1 MSYSG
6 EGYSELVFRHLLPR
20 YMKST
25 VTGGKVE
32 GVFPATVSLN
42 QSSVDPIL
50 VRLLH
55 PLFAGI
61 ADRCQRLRWVQQGQ
75 LWIYLFY
82 IFIASAI
89 LMAWSVGAGGHG
101 GG

>member
-1 MSYSG
+1 M
-6 EGYSELVFRHLLPR
+6 LPPFFIGLALGA
-20 YMKST
+20 Y
-25 VTGGKVE
+25 
-32 GVFPATVSLN
+32 L
-42 QSSVDPIL
+42 
-50 VRLLH
+50 
-55 PLFAGI
+55 
-61 ADRCQRLRWVQQGQ
+61 QGQ